1 MPALTDLLIGS
12 ISDDLEGSSPYP
24 VVDLPRLRALSISS
38 GVGALT
44 AVLRNITFPHSAI
57 LELTCKK
64 NKSTQIDF
72 SNFLSVL
79 ATKFLSSLIFRS
91 LSLQAAID
99 GLEFCLWTTAIIHDC
114 FPISD
119 PQLKLLLTWP
129 TPYSPVH
136 VKALTC
142 AFDAMSLP
150 FLIQLKIS
158 TSDCIDS
165 QTWVE
170 TFGRLPLLE
179 WVCVRECYG
188 TKQFLE
194 ALVYKTKAAEK
205 SKAAYRNISFP
216 KLRYIQLES
225 IYFGENF
232 SASISVD
239 MLLDCLME
247 RFERNA
253 GVQGLRLEDCCAI
266 SSRDVELL
274 EEIVVGVIWE

>member
-1 MPALTDLLIGS
+1 MINCQIGWDSRLLTGLTRLTLVFELPQALNANTSINQFLHALQRMPALTDLLIGS

-24 VVDLPRLRALSISS
+24 VVDLPRLWALSISS

-158 TSDCIDS
+158 TSDCIVS
-165 QTWVE
+165 
-170 TFGRLPLLE
+170 RL
-179 WVCVRECYG
+179 G
-188 TKQFLE
+188 
-194 ALVYKTKAAEK
+194 
-205 SKAAYRNISFP
+205 
-216 KLRYIQLES
+216 
-225 IYFGENF
+225 
-232 SASISVD
+232 
-239 MLLDCLME
+239 
-247 RFERNA
+247 
-253 GVQGLRLEDCCAI
+253 
-266 SSRDVELL
+266 
-274 EEIVVGVIWE
+274 